1 MAWDTLANM
10 TPAQLAQIQQAIY
23 APTGGG
29 EAGTSASAPRQ
40 ALVDGYNVAPQ
51 FDAQGNITGYQLF
64 QNDANANNSPALYNG
79 REATNFDAGGQRTG
93 TATLSGFKNGGF
105 GDYLPFVLAGAGLGA
120 GALSVGGLSG
130 VAGAGAGTAG
140 GLDSAGG
147 VLNSAVMGGGADAGA
162 ATGLGAASTAG
173 GIDSANGVLNG
184 AVMNGAG
191 GTAAGTAGTAA
202 GTAAATSGGSTA
214 SNILAKIAANPLSL
228 AGPAASLASGIMGAN
243 AAKDAAKTQADA
255 VNKATD
261 QQNAALDKIIA
272 LNEPFRQGGL
282 QGMNA
287 LLTAYGLQ
295 PGDNSGWAMK
305 DYTPSDLTTDPSY
318 QWRLNQGQ
326 QALERSAAAKG
337 GLESGGFMKDL
348 TNYAQGAASQEYGN
362 AYNRYMQNR
371 TSKVNN
377 LQSLAGVGQTA
388 TGADTNST
396 QNTANNVSNLTTQ
409 GGNALASGIVGGANA
424 WSNAL
429 SQGLSQYQNGE
440 LTNALIQRM
449 NKV

>member
-130 VAGAGAGTAG
+130 AAGAGGATAG

-147 VLNSAVMGGGADAGA
+147 VLNSAVMGGGGAGA
-162 ATGLGAASTAG
+162 GVGEAAGASTLG
-173 GIDSANGVLNG
+173 GIDTAGNVLNSTIMNGVG
-184 AVMNGAG
+184 D
-191 GTAAGTAGTAA
+191 AAGTAGATAGGVA
-202 GTAAATSGGSTA
+202 GASGAGGSTA

-371 TSKVNN
+371 TSKVNE
-377 LQSLAGVGQTA
+377 LQSLAGVGQSA
-388 TGADTNST
+388 TGADTGAT
-396 QNTANNVSNLTTQ
+396 QSTANNVSNLTTQ

-429 SQGLSQYQNGE
+429 SQGLSAYSNNE
-440 LTNALIQRM
+440 LLNRLLPTR
-449 NKV
+449 